1 MERRLLVAILLTFI
15 VLTVY
20 QWMMPTPAI
29 QPGAKPG
36 EAVGAGAASTV
47 PAATG
52 AQGSS
57 PAAGAAAAAL
67 PPVETVVADTAER
80 RIVID
85 NGLVHAVFSNRG
97 GVLVSWGLTQ
107 YHDAAGQPLDLVPH
121 DVPPN
126 AAKPFSLKLADAAE
140 SERVNTALYS
150 VQAGTPD
157 TISATTTPAAVIFEY
172 QDASGLHVRKQF
184 RLDPNSYIVEF
195 IPTVM
200 NGEQA
205 VNPTIQ
211 WGPGLGD
218 ALALAAGGNAR
229 RAEAIFEITGKSPT
243 RVAAGKLTPTPHYQG
258 VYEFAGV
265 DTHYFIAV
273 AIKPGAAELDYHP
286 VSVPVAGATPP
297 ISRDYIGYDI
307 HYQQPVKAARFFV
320 GPKHFQTLQKADPEL
335 VRAVWFGMFAFL
347 AVPLLSAL
355 NWINGFVGNY
365 GWSIIVL
372 TIIINAAM
380 FPLRHKSFVSMKKM
394 QAIQPQVKA
403 IQDRY
408 AKLKVTD
415 PARQKMN
422 TELMEL
428 YRLKGVNPASG
439 CIPMLLTMPVLLAF
453 YGLLSESIE
462 LRGAPFIFWLKDL
475 SVADPYYVTPIL
487 MGISQI
493 VQQKMTPMT
502 GADPVQQKMM
512 LFMPVVFTFLFITS
526 PSGLALYWFFS
537 NVLVIGQQQLTNYLI
552 GEPTIRTPR
561 SSAERK
567 MKKVGESSTTATEQ
581 RADQS
586 GSEPHN

>member
-20 QWMMPTPAI
+20 QWMMPTPPL

-36 EAVGAGAASTV
+36 SAAGAGAASTNLTD
-47 PAATG
+47 PG
-52 AQGSS
+52 AQAASTATPAPGSS
-57 PAAGAAAAAL
+57 LPA
-67 PPVETVVADTAER
+67 VETVVADTAER

-97 GVLVSWGLTQ
+97 GVLVSWQLTQ
-107 YHDAAGQPLDLVPH
+107 YHDAAGKPLDLVPRE
-121 DVPPN
+121 VPN
-126 AAKPFSLKLADAAE
+126 AAKPFALKLADAAQT
-140 SERVNTALYS
+140 ERVNSALYS
-150 VQAGTPD
+150 VQPGTPD
-157 TISATTTPAAVIFEY
+157 TISATATPAAVIFEY

-184 RLDPNSYIVEF
+184 RLDPNSYVVEF
-195 IPTVM
+195 SPTVM
-200 NGEQA
+200 NGDQSI
-205 VNPTIQ
+205 NPTIA

-218 ALALAAGGNAR
+218 VTALANGRNVR
-229 RAEAIFEITGKSPT
+229 KAEAIFAISGKSPT
-243 RVAAGKLTPTPHYQG
+243 RVAASKLATTPHYQG

-265 DTHYFIAV
+265 DTHYFISV
-273 AIKPGAAELDYHP
+273 AIKPGPGDLEYHP
-286 VSVPVAGATPP
+286 ISLPVAGSTPP
-297 ISRDYIGYDI
+297 ITRDYVSYDVGF
-307 HYQQPVKAARFFV
+307 QQPVKAARFFI

-408 AKLKVTD
+408 AKMKVTD

-428 YRLKGVNPASG
+428 YRSKGVNPASG

-552 GEPTIRTPR
+552 GAPTIRTPR
-561 SSAERK
+561 SPADRK
-567 MKKVGESSTTATEQ
+567 MKKVGESSTAAAE
-581 RADQS
+581 QS
-586 GSEPHN
+586 GSEPRN

>member
-20 QWMMPTPAI
+20 QWMMPTPPL

-36 EAVGAGAASTV
+36 PTTSAGAASG
-47 PAATG
+47 AAPG
-52 AQGSS
+52 ALAQGS
-57 PAAGAAAAAL
+57 PTAAATSAPAV
-67 PPVETVVADTAER
+67 PAVETVLAETAER
-80 RIVID
+80 RIAID

-97 GVLVSWGLTQ
+97 GVLVSWELTQ
-107 YHDAAGQPLDLVPH
+107 YHDARGKALDLVPH
-121 DVPPN
+121 DVPAN
-126 AAKPFSLKLADAAE
+126 AVKPFSLKLADAAE
-140 SERVNTALYS
+140 TERLNSALYR

-184 RLDPNSYIVEF
+184 RLDPNSYVVELT
-195 IPTVM
+195 PTVM
-200 NGEQA
+200 DGEQA
-205 VNPTIQ
+205 LNPRIQ

-218 ALALAAGGNAR
+218 VTALAAGGNVR

-243 RVAAGKLTPTPHYQG
+243 RIAATKLAATPHYQG
-258 VYEFAGV
+258 SYEFAGI

-273 AIKPGAAELDYHP
+273 AIKPGAAELDYQAIAVP
-286 VSVPVAGATPP
+286 IAGSTPPVA
-297 ISRDYIGYDI
+297 RDYVSYDI

-320 GPKHFQTLQKADPEL
+320 GPKHFQTLRKADPEL

-355 NWINGFVGNY
+355 NWIHGFVGNY

-428 YRLKGVNPASG
+428 YRSKGVNPASG

-552 GEPTIRTPR
+552 GAPTIRTPR
-561 SSAERK
+561 SPAERR
-567 MKKVGESSTTATEQ
+567 MKKVGESSTTET
-581 RADQS
+581 
-586 GSEPHN
+586 EPHS